1 MAIPFFSIDMSKKEW
16 SSFLGGLVNHWGWF
30 GRPSSNLAVN
40 LEQRFPDH
48 QVLLLSSARLGYYLL
63 LKSSFRP
70 GDEIIF
76 SAMSFP
82 LYVKIAIQI
91 GLRPVFVDVDPEHLN
106 INPENLRQAITDK
119 TRAIVV
125 THLFGHPAEINEVMS
140 IANEYGIRVIEDCAQ
155 AFDSFYGEQE
165 AGTFGWTGIYS
176 CSLMKVPTTLGGGI
190 LLTKDIETAVKIK
203 SLLGGLKSSTG
214 FSASLSYHLKGMISI
229 LNSYPLLYTLLSHQ
243 VFGLIKK
250 RNPELLRAIL
260 YSGMGMNKEKY
271 DPGERPDLAPYQHEV
286 GAVQFARAREMTEAR
301 RRNSTILDEALSSH
315 KDVTVLKEST
325 GVYWNY
331 QYHVINLGASM
342 NRVFDTMFARGI
354 HVMKEDVWDCTAHK
368 FPQAENIYCEVAST
382 RNSGL
387 LRIPNN
393 SVMSEKKM
401 IRIASTLLEAL
412 G

>member
-1 MAIPFFSIDMSKKEW
+1 MAIPFFSIDMSKTEW

-30 GRPSSNLAVN
+30 GRPPTNLATH
-40 LEQRFPDH
+40 LERRFPDH
-48 QVLLLSSARLGYYLL
+48 HVVLLSSARLGYYLL

-119 TRAIVV
+119 TRTIVI

-140 IANEYGIRVIEDCAQ
+140 IADEYGIRVIEDCAQ
-155 AFDSFYGEQE
+155 AFDSFHGERE
-165 AGTFGWTGIYS
+165 TGTFGWIGIYS
-176 CSLMKVPTTLGGGI
+176 SSLMKVPTTLGGGI
-190 LLTKDIETAVKIK
+190 LLTKDTETAVKIE
-203 SLLGGLKSSTG
+203 SLLGELKSSSG
-214 FSASLSYHLKGMISI
+214 FSNSLLYHLKGMISI
-229 LNSYPLLYTLLSHQ
+229 LNSYPILYTLLSHQ

-271 DPGERPDLAPYQHEV
+271 DPGERPGLAPYQHEV
-286 GAVQFARAREMTEAR
+286 GAVQFARAREMTEVR
-301 RRNSTILDEALSSH
+301 RRNSAILDEALSRH
-315 KDVTVLKEST
+315 KDVTVLREST

-331 QYHVINLGASM
+331 QYHVVDLGASM
-342 NRVFDTMFARGI
+342 NRVSDTMFARGI
-354 HVMKEDVWDCTAHK
+354 HVMKENVWDCTAYK
-368 FPQAENIYCEVAST
+368 FPQAENLYCEVAST